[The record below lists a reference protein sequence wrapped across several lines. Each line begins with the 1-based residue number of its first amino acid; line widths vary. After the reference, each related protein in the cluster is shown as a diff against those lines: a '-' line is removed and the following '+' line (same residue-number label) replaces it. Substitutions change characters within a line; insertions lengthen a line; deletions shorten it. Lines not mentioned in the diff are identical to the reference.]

1 MHSMYEMY
9 TLNITV
15 QNTSLHVWQKRYQNN
30 YNLVPV
36 FASLPIVFAKSW
48 SLDIIY
54 SEIKMEACKLKTL

>member
-1 MHSMYEMY
+1 MY

-36 FASLPIVFAKSW
+36 FASLPIVFAKS
-48 SLDIIY
+48 
-54 SEIKMEACKLKTL
+54 